1 MIDRQWTQ
9 IGYVA
14 VDSGQLLLC
23 DPRYIGSEW
32 EHDID
37 FNMEKPSM
45 MLSYNGC
52 CHASLSK
59 KGYGELRFPLELPGA
74 GICFHSGIGDGLYPI
89 YAKFDGVR
97 IAEIK
102 VVMLP
107 HPVLGAQEEAFAHL
121 QKGE

>member
-1 MIDRQWTQ
+1 MNGEWTQ

-23 DPRYIGSEW
+23 DPAYIDSEW
-32 EHDID
+32 VHEEQDD
-37 FNMEKPSM
+37 FENPRAPFCYSA
-45 MLSYNGC
+45 C
-52 CHASLSK
+52 SK
-59 KGYGELRFPLELPGA
+59 ATMSEQRYGQLNFLLGHPGV
-74 GICFHSGIGDGLYPI
+74 GVCFASGIGDGLYPV

-107 HPVLGAQEEAFAHL
+107 HPVLGTQKEAFKRIL
-121 QKGE
+121 RR